1 MVFDTSLLT
10 DEAEINLAKSLT
22 QVKQSNLVALAKGDY
37 QQALQ
42 DLSQLAVP
50 LDQFFSDIMVMA
62 DDEALKNNRLAL
74 LAELQ
79 VELGQVAD
87 ISLLTR

>member
-10 DEAEINLAKSLT
+10 DGAEINLAKSLT